1 MTEEQKQAVADA
13 KIRLSEIPNSGRS
26 FEEHLALE
34 ALELVT
40 PQAHA
45 SVQNGT
51 CDEGVACAFW
61 RLPYAVW
68 AGLPLLWWCC

>member
-51 CDEGVACAFW
+51 CDEGVA
-61 RLPYAVW
+61 
-68 AGLPLLWWCC
+68 

>member
-40 PQAHA
+40 PQAHE
-45 SVQNGT
+45 SVHKRY
-51 CDEGVACAFW
+51 V
-61 RLPYAVW
+61 R
-68 AGLPLLWWCC
+68 